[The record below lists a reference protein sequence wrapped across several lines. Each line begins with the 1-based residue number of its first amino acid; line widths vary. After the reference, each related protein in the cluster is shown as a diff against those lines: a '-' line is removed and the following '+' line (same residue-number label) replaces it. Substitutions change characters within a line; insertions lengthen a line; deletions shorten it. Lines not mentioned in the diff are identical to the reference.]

1 MYISLYDLG
10 LFILFTI
17 LIVVSGYLI
26 VVLHRTFC
34 VLGHILG
41 ILNTHKD
48 DIDEIISGLPEALI
62 NLNALTIS
70 LKAIA
75 DQTNDALDSLQE
87 NVTDTVDGLLDGIES
102 FTVYGKVIGEV
113 FRLIFSKNG

>member
-10 LFILFTI
+10 MFILFTI
-17 LIVVSGYLI
+17 LMIVSGYLI
-26 VVLHRTFC
+26 AVLHRAFC

-41 ILNTHKD
+41 ILNTHKE
-48 DIDEIISGLPEALI
+48 DISEIISGLPNALL

-75 DQTNDALDSLQE
+75 DQTNGAITLLQE
-87 NVTDTVDGLLDGIES
+87 NITDTVDDLRDGLES
-102 FTVYGKVIGEV
+102 VAVYGKIIAELFRVI
-113 FRLIFSKNG
+113 FPK